1 MSCFCFCCC
10 CYYCFLFSHQTI
22 KRLLIYFDQPTHMI
36 VFACDNYVAQAV
48 TEINSSRVVFEG
60 GQVLGD
66 TFDQSNQERNF
77 EGEEVLGDAFDQSN
91 QERGFAEAEDEF
103 VPVAQRA
110 IDESVENH
118 IALERKDDTAF
129 DDTEL

>member
-77 EGEEVLGDAFDQSN
+77 EGGEVLGDAFDQSN
-91 QERGFAEAEDEF
+91 QERGFAEDEF

-118 IALERKDDTAF
+118 ITLERKDDVTF
-129 DDTEL
+129 DDAEL

>member
-48 TEINSSRVVFEG
+48 TEINSSRGVFEG
-60 GQVLGD
+60 GH
-66 TFDQSNQERNF
+66 
-77 EGEEVLGDAFDQSN
+77 VLGDAFDQSN
-91 QERGFAEAEDEF
+91 QERNFEGGEVLGDAFDHSNQERGFAEDEF

-118 IALERKDDTAF
+118 ITLERKDDVTF